1 MSYILHL
8 DSQATGLR
16 FGARPEKFTLENLQL
31 NLELDKNYE
40 IGLVSASMWY
50 SWYNIS
56 ESQYSN
62 ASWRY
67 SIDSGAT
74 WIAHTVP
81 DGLYSIDALN
91 AYLSKTVTEDGNDP
105 ASLILSANYSTFRCV
120 VTLGVGYQLDLT
132 QSSLH
137 KIIGFNQE
145 ILTSSQEGPNNV
157 NITNDI
163 NSISIHCSI
172 VDSNAS
178 FLNNQPTD
186 TLFSFVPRSGPST
199 LLDVRPLHLIYLPV
213 TTRNLS
219 SITMSVTNQVNRI
232 IDLNG
237 EHTSYVLHIR
247 EKVK

>member
-8 DSQATGLR
+8 DSQAIGLR
-16 FGARPEKFTLENLQL
+16 YGAKPERFTLENLQL
-31 NLELDKNYE
+31 NLELDKQYE
-40 IGLVSASMWY
+40 IALVSASMWY

-56 ESQYSN
+56 DSQYSN

-67 SIDSGAT
+67 SINNGAT
-74 WIAHTVP
+74 WIEHVIP

-91 AYLSKTVTEDGNDP
+91 AYLSKTATEDGNDP
-105 ASLILSANYSTFRCV
+105 ASLILSANYSSFRCLI
-120 VTLGVGYQLDLT
+120 TLGVGYKLDLT

-137 KIIGFNQE
+137 EIIGFDQQ
-145 ILTSSQEGPNNV
+145 ILTVSKEGERNV
-157 NITNDI
+157 NITNSI

-178 FLNNQPTD
+178 FFNNQATD
-186 TLFSFVPRSGPST
+186 TVFSVVPRSGPST
-199 LLDVRPLHLIYLPV
+199 LLDVRPLHLIYLPI

-219 SITMSVTNQVNRI
+219 SITISVTNQLNTVV
-232 IDLNG
+232 DLNG
-237 EHTSYVLHIR
+237 EHTSFVLHIR